1 VRTHHGPTAQQLTGD
16 LPKTSQDK
24 GEAVAIGW
32 TLAERLDV
40 AAQEREELAARMAW
54 LQRQVMRVS
63 ESALSLPVR
72 GQLQTVLRKSI
83 H

>member
-1 VRTHHGPTAQQLTGD
+1 MHRL
-16 LPKTSQDK
+16 LYF
-24 GEAVAIGW
+24 GW

-40 AAQEREELAARMAW
+40 AAQKEAELAARLAW

-72 GQLQTVLRKSI
+72 GQLKTVLRKSI